1 MLSNVLFILL
11 GAGLVSIGFLAAALA
26 ERLRGP
32 RVMLATTP
40 RVTHA
45 TTPRVIHD
53 MEPRGTHVM
62 DPHATLNR
70 VQKATLI
77 PLVEGTELLRPTSA
91 TRPPRGPRTEPK
103 VTSTG
108 GDDVIAALVAAGYK
122 KPIATEA
129 TWACGVAERATIE
142 GWAAS
147 ALRRCG
153 RGGAS

>member
-11 GAGLVSIGFLAAALA
+11 GAGLVSVGFLAAALA
-26 ERLRGP
+26 EHIRGHVP
-32 RVMLATTP
+32 RET
-40 RVTHA
+40 
-45 TTPRVIHD
+45 
-53 MEPRGTHVM
+53 EPR
-62 DPHATLNR
+62 AQLNR

-77 PLVEGTELLRPTSA
+77 SLDEGAALIRPTPTA
-91 TRPPRGPRTEPK
+91 KTPRVSRTEAK
-103 VTSTG
+103 VVTSTG
-108 GDDVIAALVAAGYK
+108 GDEVIAALVAAGYK